1 MTEEI
6 KHEIEKGLDQNL
18 SAEFIAE
25 AIGVSVD
32 DVNEISKDYTPKA
45 RSTEDSEEEVGGK
58 D

>member
-25 AIGVSVD
+25 AVGVSVD
-32 DVNEISKDYTPKA
+32 DVNEISKDYTPKV
-45 RSTEDSEEEVGGK
+45 RSTEDSEETGGK

>member
-6 KHEIEKGLDQNL
+6 KHEIEKGLDRNL

-32 DVNEISKDYTPKA
+32 DVNEISKDYTPKV
-45 RSTEDSEEEVGGK
+45 RSTEDSEEVGGK